1 MIASSGF
8 LAVTGMVMLSVQSVP
23 PSSGMT
29 NWKFVPSETFFWKM
43 SPDHAWVIHTS
54 PLPSASM

>member
-1 MIASSGF
+1 MIASTGF
-8 LAVTGMVMLSVQSVP
+8 AAVIGMVKLSVQMVP

-29 NWKFVPSETFFWKM
+29 NLKFVPSETFFWKT
-43 SPDHAWVIHTS
+43 SPDQAWVIQTS